1 MVVILDSEDRE
12 NEGDLV
18 MAAQYATPEAINFMA
33 THGRGLICLAL
44 TEARCEQLGL
54 RPVVKRNE
62 ARNAT
67 AFTEPIEARHGITTG
82 ISAPDRSRT
91 IMVAIDPD
99 AGPEDLV
106 KPGHVFPLR
115 AQSGGVLR
123 RAGHTEAAVD
133 LARLAGLI
141 PAGVI
146 CEISNPDGTM
156 ARVPDLVPYAA
167 EHGLKII
174 TIAQL
179 IEHRRHTERLIERGT
194 AARLP
199 TAYGEWTAVG
209 YRSILDGKHHLAL
222 VKGDVR
228 GASDVLVRVHSE
240 CLTGDVFGSQ
250 RCDCGDQL
258 RAAMRTI
265 AEEGAGVLLYIAQEG
280 RGIGL
285 LNKLRAYELQDQG
298 MDTVEANIALG
309 FPPDLRDYGIGAQI
323 LVDLGLTTIRLLTN
337 NPKKIVGLDGYGLSV
352 IDRVPIEMEPV
363 EDNRGVPP
371 HQEGQDG
378 PRAPPPGSAVRRGG
392 RSGAPGRRARRR
404 GRLTGPHRPVS
415 ARAAPRAP
423 GHPGRRRRG
432 RLPPRP
438 QRAPPRRRPRAPPG
452 GRAARGATGGPLGP
466 RRLRAAPGG
475 LVDGP
480 PPPLRGGHRHRR
492 RDPRRDGPL
501 RPHLQRHRHRPDAGQ
516 PRDRRSRAR
525 SACSPA
531 RTASRPRP
539 GRAAT
544 RATPASTP
552 RTRRS

>member
-1 MVVILDSEDRE
+1 MTSTAVQFATIAEAIEEIRAGRMVVILDSEDRE

-44 TEARCEQLGL
+44 TEARCDQLGL
-54 RPVVKRNE
+54 KPVVKRNE

-99 AGPEDLV
+99 TGPEDLV
-106 KPGHVFPLR
+106 KPGHVFPLK

-133 LARLAGLI
+133 LTRLAGLI

-156 ARVPDLVPYAA
+156 ARVPDLVPYAR
-167 EHGLKII
+167 EHGLKMI

-199 TAYGEWTAVG
+199 TAYGEWSAVG
-209 YRSILDGKHHLAL
+209 FRSVLDGKHHLAL
-222 VKGDVR
+222 VKGDVD

-258 RAAMRTI
+258 KAAMRMI
-265 AEEGAGVLLYIAQEG
+265 AEEGRGVLLYIAQEG

-285 LNKLRAYELQDQG
+285 LNKLRAYELQDRG

-337 NPKKIVGLDGYGLSV
+337 NPKKIVGLEGYGLSIV
-352 IDRVPIEMEPV
+352 DRVAIEMTPGD
-363 EDNRGVPP
+363 DNLEYLRTKRDKMGHVLH
-371 HQEGQDG
+371 HQDLRFEEEATEDG
-378 PRAPPPGSAVRRGG
+378 P
-392 RSGAPGRRARRR
+392 
-404 GRLTGPHRPVS
+404 
-415 ARAAPRAP
+415 AAD
-423 GHPGRRRRG
+423 
-432 RLPPRP
+432 
-438 QRAPPRRRPRAPPG
+438 PG
-452 GRAARGATGGPLGP
+452 G
-466 RRLRAAPGG
+466 
-475 LVDGP
+475 
-480 PPPLRGGHRHRR
+480 
-492 RDPRRDGPL
+492 
-501 RPHLQRHRHRPDAGQ
+501 DA
-516 PRDRRSRAR
+516 
-525 SACSPA
+525 
-531 RTASRPRP
+531 
-539 GRAAT
+539 
-544 RATPASTP
+544 
-552 RTRRS
+552 